1 VEARSIF
8 CIIEEMIEAKK
19 TKEEKEKIR
28 AREDN
33 CQAGDDLKIWDTN
46 PFTSKPAGLQH

>member
-33 CQAGDDLKIWDTN
+33 CQARDDLKIWDTN